1 MYKIKFL
8 FIIFIN
14 VSLYAQA
21 DSLIIDDCSCKC
33 MVKFDNVLPDSF
45 TIGGK
50 FNTRSNSVTFG
61 IPVTAIV
68 KFKVTDIKGNT
79 IKETGL
85 CKIHRG
91 SYLFNWGEF
100 LNNGEGLNSGVY
112 KLRMTA
118 FSEGKFEKLYS
129 SEKNFLFVK

>member
-8 FIIFIN
+8 FIIFLN

-21 DSLIIDDCSCKC
+21 DSLLIDDCNCKC
-33 MVKFDNVLPDSF
+33 IVTFDNVLPDSF

-50 FNTRSNSVTFG
+50 FNTRSNSVTFD

-68 KFKVTDIKGNT
+68 NFNVTDIKGNT

-85 CKIHRG
+85 CKINKG

-100 LNNGEGLNSGVY
+100 LNYGAGLNSGVY

-118 FSEGKFEKLYS
+118 LSQDKFEKLYS
-129 SEKNFLFVK
+129 SEKNFLIVK